1 MSWKFPFFL
10 FTMFDCDVGDQV
22 ESAVFPTLL
31 SEKQK
36 SEADN
41 AGDGN
46 DGEGEKAQTKCKEA
60 ETSSQAL
67 IC

>member
-1 MSWKFPFFL
+1 
-10 FTMFDCDVGDQV
+10 MFDSDVASQV

-31 SEKQK
+31 SEKEK
-36 SEADN
+36 IEADN